1 MFAIIGAGAWGTAL
15 AVHLGKAG
23 WPSKIWDI
31 DRAHVRNLSSDR
43 ENRRYLPGVPLPDCV
58 HPVEELESAV
68 RGAGCVLL
76 VTPSAALR
84 DTFRRLKPLLTPGV
98 RLCCASKGLEVTS
111 GLLTHQVAEEELGV
125 DFPLA
130 AVSGPT
136 FATEVAAGRPAA
148 ITVASG
154 SAELARWLALK
165 LNSGAIRAYV
175 SGDLT
180 GVEVGGA
187 TKNVIAIGAG
197 LSDGLGYGANARAAL
212 LCRGLA
218 EIVRLGV
225 ALGARAGSF
234 MGLAGL
240 GDLALTC
247 SDDQSRN
254 RRLGL
259 KVARGT
265 SVEKA
270 LEELGQVA
278 EGLYAADAVHR
289 LSRRLGLDLPISEQV
304 YQVLHGGRD
313 PGKVLEALLSR
324 PLKSEDEVPV
334 AAS

>member
-15 AVHLGKAG
+15 AVHMGKAG
-23 WPSKIWDI
+23 WPAKIWDI

-43 ENRRYLPGVPLPDCV
+43 ENKRYLPGVPLPRCV
-58 HPVEELESAV
+58 QPVEELETAV
-68 RGAGCVLL
+68 RGVECILL

-84 DTFRRLKPLLTPGV
+84 ETFRRLKPLLTPGV

-111 GLLTHQVAEEELGV
+111 GLLAHQVAEEELGV

-154 SAELARWLALK
+154 SDEPARWLALK
-165 LNSGAIRAYV
+165 LNSGAVRAYV

-265 SVEKA
+265 SVKQA
-270 LEELGQVA
+270 LAELGQVA

-289 LSRRLGLDLPISEQV
+289 LSRRLDLDLPISEQV
-304 YQVLHGGRD
+304 YQVLHRGRD

>member
-15 AVHLGKAG
+15 AVHLSKAG
-23 WPSKIWDI
+23 CPGKLWDI
-31 DRAHVRNLSSDR
+31 DRTHIANLLSDR
-43 ENRRYLPGVPLPDCV
+43 ENKRYLPGVSLPRCV
-58 HPVEELESAV
+58 QPVEELETAV
-68 RGAGCVLL
+68 RGAECVLL
-76 VTPSAALR
+76 VTPSSALR
-84 DTFRRLKPLLTPGV
+84 ATFRRLRPLLARGV
-98 RLCCASKGLEVTS
+98 RLCCASKGLEVES
-111 GLLTHQVAEEELGV
+111 GLLTHQVAAEELGP

-154 SAELARWLALK
+154 SAQLARWLARK
-165 LNSGAIRAYV
+165 LNSGAVRAYV

-225 ALGARAGSF
+225 ALGGRASSF

-265 SVEKA
+265 PVEKA

-289 LSRRLGLDLPISEQV
+289 LSRRLKLDLPISEQV
-304 YQVLHGGRD
+304 YQVLHRRRD
-313 PGKVLEALLSR
+313 PGTVLKALLSR

-334 AAS
+334 AAA

>member
-23 WPSKIWDI
+23 CPAKIWDI
-31 DRAHVRNLSSDR
+31 NREHLGRLAAER
-43 ENRRYLPGVPLPDCV
+43 ENRQYLPGVALPRNIEPAD
-58 HPVEELESAV
+58 ELEDAV
-68 RGAGCVLL
+68 RGAECILL

-84 DTFRRLKPLLTPGV
+84 ETFRRLKPLLTPGA
-98 RLCCASKGLEVTS
+98 RICCASKGLEVST
-111 GLLTHQVAEEELGV
+111 GLLAHQVAEQELGAV
-125 DFPLA
+125 FPLA
-130 AVSGPT
+130 ALSGPT
-136 FATEVAAGRPAA
+136 FAAEVAAGLPAA
-148 ITVASG
+148 ITVASNDP
-154 SAELARWLALK
+154 ERARWLALK
-165 LNSGAIRAYV
+165 LNSGAVRAYV

-187 TKNVIAIGAG
+187 TKNIIAIGAG
-197 LSDGLGYGANARAAL
+197 LADGLGYGANARAAL

-259 KVARGT
+259 KVARGA

-270 LEELGQVA
+270 LKELGQVA

-289 LSRRLGLDLPISEQV
+289 LAQRLDLELPISEQV
-304 YQVLHGGRD
+304 YQILHRGRD
-313 PGKVLEALLSR
+313 PGKVLKELLQR
-324 PLKSEDEVPV
+324 PLKSEDETPV
-334 AAS
+334 ATA

>member
-15 AVHLGKAG
+15 AVHLGKAN
-23 WPSKIWDI
+23 WPGKLWDI
-31 DRAHVRNLSSDR
+31 DRAHVRNLLSDR
-43 ENRRYLPGVPLPDCV
+43 ENKRYLPGVSLPSCV
-58 HPVEELESAV
+58 QPVEELETAV
-68 RGAGCVLL
+68 RGAECVLL

-84 DTFRRLKPLLTPGV
+84 ETFRRLKPLLSRGV
-98 RLCCASKGLEVTS
+98 RLCCASKGLEVES
-111 GLLTHQVAEEELGV
+111 GLLTHQVAAEELGA

-136 FATEVAAGRPAA
+136 FATEVAAGQPAA

-154 SAELARWLALK
+154 SAELARWLARK
-165 LNSGAIRAYV
+165 LNSGALRAYV

-225 ALGARAGSF
+225 ALGGGASSF

-265 SVEKA
+265 PVEKA

-289 LSRRLGLDLPISEQV
+289 LSRRLDLDLPISEQV
-304 YQVLHGGRD
+304 YQVLHRGRD
-313 PGKVLEALLSR
+313 PGKVLKALLSR

-334 AAS
+334 AAA

>member
-43 ENRRYLPGVPLPDCV
+43 ENRRYLPGVPFPDCV
-58 HPVEELESAV
+58 HPVEELESAI

-98 RLCCASKGLEVTS
+98 RLCCASKGLEVAS

-154 SAELARWLALK
+154 SIELARWLALK

-175 SGDLT
+175 SSDLT

-265 SVEKA
+265 PVEKA

-304 YQVLHGGRD
+304 YQVLHRGRD
-313 PGKVLEALLSR
+313 PGKVLKALLSR
-324 PLKSEDEVPV
+324 PLRSEDEVPV

>member
-23 WPSKIWDI
+23 WPAKIWDI
-31 DRAHVRNLSSDR
+31 DLRHVRNLSSDR
-43 ENRRYLPGVPLPDCV
+43 ENRRYLPGVPLPRCV
-58 HPVEELESAV
+58 QPVEELEAAT
-68 RGAGCVLL
+68 RGAECILL
-76 VTPSAALR
+76 VTPSSALR
-84 DTFRRLKPLLTPGV
+84 ETFRHLKPLLSRGV
-98 RLCCASKGLEVTS
+98 RVCCASKGLEVTS
-111 GLLTHQVAEEELGV
+111 GLLTHQVAAEELGA

-136 FATEVAAGRPAA
+136 FATEVAAGLPAA
-148 ITVASG
+148 ITVASENAG
-154 SAELARWLALK
+154 LARWLALK
-165 LNSGAIRAYV
+165 LNSGALRAYV

-225 ALGARAGSF
+225 ALGARASSF

-247 SDDQSRN
+247 SDDLSRN

-259 KVARGT
+259 KVAQGS
-265 SVEKA
+265 SVDEA

-289 LSRRLGLDLPISEQV
+289 LSRRLDLDLPISEQV
-304 YQVLHGGRD
+304 YQVLHRGRD
-313 PGKVLEALLSR
+313 PAKVLKALLSR

>member
-154 SAELARWLALK
+154 SIELARWLALK

>member
-1 MFAIIGAGAWGTAL
+1 MFAIVGAGAWGTAL
-15 AVHLGKAG
+15 AVHLGRAG
-23 WPSKIWDI
+23 WPAKLWDI
-31 DRAHVRNLSSDR
+31 DPRHLDSLRKDR
-43 ENRRYLPGVPLPDCV
+43 ENRRYLPGVELPDCV
-58 HPVEELESAV
+58 QPATDLESAV
-68 RGAGCVLL
+68 QGAECILV
-76 VTPSAALR
+76 VTPSSALR
-84 DTFRRLKPLLTPGV
+84 ETFRRLRPLLRGGE
-98 RLCCASKGLEVTS
+98 RLCCASKGLEVSS
-111 GLLTHQVAEEELGV
+111 GLLTHQVAAEELGAE
-125 DFPLA
+125 FPLA

-136 FATEVAAGRPAA
+136 FATEVAGGLPAA
-148 ITVASG
+148 ITVAS
-154 SAELARWLALK
+154 SRSELARWMALK
-165 LNSGAIRAYV
+165 LNSGAVRAYV
-175 SGDLT
+175 SGDLI

-187 TKNVIAIGAG
+187 TKNVIAIAAG

-259 KVARGT
+259 KVARGK
-265 SVEKA
+265 SVAQA

-289 LSRRLGLDLPISEQV
+289 LSRRLDLDLPISEQV
-304 YQVLHGGRD
+304 YQVLHRGRD
-313 PGKVLEALLSR
+313 PRKVLGSLLSR
-324 PLKSEDEVPV
+324 PPRDEDEVAV
-334 AAS
+334 AS

>member
-23 WPSKIWDI
+23 WPSKLWDI
-31 DRAHVRNLSSDR
+31 DRAHVANLLSDR
-43 ENRRYLPGVPLPDCV
+43 ENKRYLPGVSLPRCV
-58 HPVEELESAV
+58 QPEEELETAV
-68 RGAGCVLL
+68 RGAECVLL

-84 DTFRRLKPLLTPGV
+84 ETFRRLKPLIARSV
-98 RLCCASKGLEVTS
+98 RLCCASKGLEVES
-111 GLLTHQVAEEELGV
+111 GLLTHQVAAGELGT

-136 FATEVAAGRPAA
+136 FATEVAAGHPAA

-165 LNSGAIRAYV
+165 LNSGAVRAYV

-225 ALGARAGSF
+225 ALGARASSF

-289 LSRRLGLDLPISEQV
+289 LSRRLDLDLPISEQV
-304 YQVLHGGRD
+304 YQVLHRGRD
-313 PGKVLEALLSR
+313 PGKVLKALLSR

-334 AAS
+334 TAS

>member
-15 AVHLGKAG
+15 AVHLGRAG
-23 WPSKIWDI
+23 WPVKIWDI
-31 DRAHVRNLSSDR
+31 DRAHVGNLSSDR
-43 ENRRYLPGVPLPDCV
+43 ENRRYLPGVPLPDCIR
-58 HPVEELESAV
+58 PVEKLETAV
-68 RGAGCVLL
+68 RGAECVLL

-84 DTFRRLKPLLTPGV
+84 ETFRRLKPLLAPGV
-98 RLCCASKGLEVTS
+98 RLCCASKGLEVAS
-111 GLLTHQVAEEELGV
+111 GLLTHQVAEEELGA

-136 FATEVAAGRPAA
+136 FATEVAAGLPAA

-165 LNSGAIRAYV
+165 LNSGAMRAYV

-265 SVEKA
+265 PVEKA

-313 PGKVLEALLSR
+313 PGKVLKALLSR
-324 PLKSEDEVPV
+324 PLRSEDEVPV

>member
-23 WPSKIWDI
+23 WPAKLWDI
-31 DRAHVRNLSSDR
+31 DRAHVANLLSDR
-43 ENRRYLPGVPLPDCV
+43 ENKRYLPGVSLPRCV
-58 HPVEELESAV
+58 QPEEELETAI

-98 RLCCASKGLEVTS
+98 RLCCASKGLEVAS
-111 GLLTHQVAEEELGV
+111 GLLTHQVAEEELGA

-154 SAELARWLALK
+154 SIELARWLALK

-175 SGDLT
+175 SSDLT

-225 ALGARAGSF
+225 ALGARASSF

-265 SVEKA
+265 PVEKA

-304 YQVLHGGRD
+304 YQVLHRGRD
-313 PGKVLEALLSR
+313 PGKVLKALLSR
-324 PLKSEDEVPV
+324 PLRSEDEVPV